1 MLLKFMAQ
9 RASDSQ
15 HGSLGGKLSVRG
27 CLNHAEQW
35 GMPQSPSLLMATAV
49 RTGDVKGGAG

>member
-1 MLLKFMAQ
+1 ML
-9 RASDSQ
+9 R
-15 HGSLGGKLSVRG
+15 VRG

-49 RTGDVKGGAG
+49 TTGEGGEG